1 MYTYIVLQ
9 GKLDAR
15 KARRLAE
22 ERRHAEESAAKQY
35 VSEQERQMKGV
46 TAQAETGEFFKAPAF
61 DVTESPEEKALRKE
75 QVRCIIYW
83 NCLVLNPLSC

>member
-1 MYTYIVLQ
+1 MLFRGDLSQ
-9 GKLDAR
+9 GKLEAR

-22 ERRHAEESAAKQY
+22 EKRQAEERAAKQY

-61 DVTESPEEKALRKE
+61 EVGESAEAKALRKE
-75 QVRCIIYW
+75 QVR
-83 NCLVLNPLSC
+83 NGVS